1 MSGPRVVL
9 VGPPGAGKSSVGERL
24 AATLGVPFRDTDT
37 DVADATGKS
46 IAEIFVDDG
55 EQAFRDLERQ
65 AVATSLVEHEGVL
78 ALGGGA
84 VTSPEVRAS
93 LVGHTVVFLDVSLSV
108 AVERVG
114 LARDRPL
121 LLGSPRSQ
129 LKQLMDRRRPWYEQ
143 VAVATVDTSATT
155 VDQVVD
161 DVLDV
166 LEGRSHG

>member
-9 VGPPGAGKSSVGERL
+9 VGPPGAGKTSVGERL
-24 AATLGVPFRDTDT
+24 AAALGVPFRDTDT
-37 DVADATGKS
+37 DVAEATGKS
-46 IAEIFVDDG
+46 IAEIFVEDG

-65 AVATSLVEHEGVL
+65 AVATSLAEHEGVL

-84 VTSPEVRAS
+84 VTASQVRES

-166 LEGRSHG
+166 LEGLSRG